1 MRSGDDGGQTVT
13 LSSFFARS
21 IKGVGDVF
29 CSMGWSRMKR
39 ILFHKARFFLS
50 YHGRKWSV
58 RNSTYRT
65 YLRDSKG
72 TYRLTSQYSSALH
85 HLLADAAVVSEQET
99 AIHQPSGAPSIR
111 TVRCT
116 TLWLGLARDAALR
129 TTPSLFRI
137 LHGEVLGTR
146 DTPAA
151 SNTCSPLNTGCSI
164 AAPLI
169 PSVCPT
175 ETSLNEP

>member
-1 MRSGDDGGQTVT
+1 MAGNGRFGTPRIVHTSGTRKGPTVS
-13 LSSFFARS
+13 LPNIPA
-21 IKGVGDVF
+21 
-29 CSMGWSRMKR
+29 
-39 ILFHKARFFLS
+39 
-50 YHGRKWSV
+50 
-58 RNSTYRT
+58 
-65 YLRDSKG
+65 
-72 TYRLTSQYSSALH
+72 QLH